1 MHFQY
6 LQKVFKQVLMLAR
19 IDSFVLVG
27 EKRQSLIN
35 QLYVYKKKNKNPRL
49 LSGRLLAQPENK
61 LGEVHLSPVDC
72 ILLSCR

>member
-35 QLYVYKKKNKNPRL
+35 QLYVYKKKKKIQDYCLVVCWPNLKT
-49 LSGRLLAQPENK
+49 S
-61 LGEVHLSPVDC
+61 
-72 ILLSCR
+72 